1 MTDEHA
7 ELGTMSNQKRAVR
20 PQQSSLGSSSDVR
33 PNTRTEV
40 NPAGPIQKGRLKDI
54 SAQEL
59 LPAGTR
65 GYYQQQL
72 SKEANRRLVIRRETM
87 SAEALA
93 RLGGPVTRY
102 HSPCRFSAEPLA
114 KVTLLRIVNYAEL
127 TKPGGEAERIA
138 ERYGGGGFDGRGDE
152 GVL

>member
-1 MTDEHA
+1 
-7 ELGTMSNQKRAVR
+7 MSV
-20 PQQSSLGSSSDVR
+20 
-33 PNTRTEV
+33 
-40 NPAGPIQKGRLKDI
+40 
-54 SAQEL
+54 
-59 LPAGTR
+59 
-65 GYYQQQL
+65 
-72 SKEANRRLVIRRETM
+72 
-87 SAEALA
+87 EALA

-102 HSPCRFSAEPLA
+102 HSPCRFSSEPLA